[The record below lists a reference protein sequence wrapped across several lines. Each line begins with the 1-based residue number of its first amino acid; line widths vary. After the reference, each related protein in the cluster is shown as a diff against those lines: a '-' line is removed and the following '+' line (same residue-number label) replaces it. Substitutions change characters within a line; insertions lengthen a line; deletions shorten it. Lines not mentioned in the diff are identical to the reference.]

1 MAAMDFAFW
10 VSVAV
15 GTIKN
20 LQQTKLFVE
29 TLGSWVNL
37 APMMKNATQSQ
48 IHDVWR
54 NVGVLSNTQC
64 QKTRALA

>member
-20 LQQTKLFVE
+20 LQQTKLFVG